1 MRYRVSMATRQK
13 SRPARKSGNRSQ
25 DRRTTLRVPASLEAE
40 LSRTARSLG
49 VSENEALVHLAQLG
63 AEAADR
69 HRARQRVIFRRRK
82 AISGQNSSTAEV
94 LPSPQEAREA
104 ILADRG

>member
-1 MRYRVSMATRQK
+1 MATKQR
-13 SRPARKSGNRSQ
+13 SRPTGRSGARGQ

-69 HRARQRVIFRRRK
+69 HRARQRVIARHRK
-82 AISGQNSSTAEV
+82 AVSGLNGSATGV
-94 LPSPQEAREA
+94 FPSPREAREA
-104 ILADRG
+104 ILADRS